1 MSSRTRVT
9 PRRSLQLLAVA
20 IAAALLGACQKPAQ
34 PDASKPA
41 DATPAATAPAA
52 APTADKPSTDPPAS
66 DKPASDTPELR
77 IATIDGKTY
86 DLAEHR
92 GRWVVVNFW
101 ATWCAPC
108 IKEMP
113 ELSALDT
120 MREHIEV
127 IGLAYEEIELPD
139 MQAFLKKHPVSYPI
153 AILDVTAPPAAFDTP
168 RGLPMTYL
176 IGPDGKVADKFLG
189 PVDAKKIEDAIAKAG
204 GPKPTEA
211 APGAAKVGA
220 SAGHT

>member
-1 MSSRTRVT
+1 MSSLTRAT
-9 PRRSLQLLAVA
+9 TRRSLPLLALA
-20 IAAALLGACQKPAQ
+20 IAAALLAACQKPAE
-34 PDASKPA
+34 PVAAKPA
-41 DATPAATAPAA
+41 DAKPAATAPTD
-52 APTADKPSTDPPAS
+52 APTADKPSTDKPAS

-139 MQAFLKKHPVSYPI
+139 MQAFLKEHPVSYPI

-189 PVDAKKIEDAIAKAG
+189 PVDAKKIEDAIARAG
-204 GPKPTEA
+204 GPKATEA
-211 APGAAKVGA
+211 APAVAKGGA

>member
-1 MSSRTRVT
+1 MSSLTRAT
-9 PRRSLQLLAVA
+9 TRRSLPLLAVA
-20 IAAALLGACQKPAQ
+20 IAAALLGACQKPAE
-34 PDASKPA
+34 PAAAKPA
-41 DATPAATAPAA
+41 EAKPAEAKPAATAPAA
-52 APTADKPSTDPPAS
+52 APTADKPATDT
-66 DKPASDTPELR
+66 PASDTPQLR

-139 MQAFLKKHPVSYPI
+139 MQAFLKEHPVSYPI

-189 PVDAKKIEDAIAKAG
+189 PVDAKKIEEAIAKAG
-204 GPKPTEA
+204 GPKATEA
-211 APGAAKVGA
+211 APPVAKGGA